1 MLVTALVT
9 PFRDGGASLDL
20 DGYGRLAAM
29 QLQHGC
35 DQVLVAGTTGEA
47 ASLDEHERTALLDA
61 ALAVAKP
68 GQVMVAIG
76 GGRLADVIAR
86 GRMAL
91 ARGVRDLLLVDA
103 PYSGASSTAL
113 REAWHAPVA
122 RALLDARLWPYA
134 VPARTGTELLPDDL
148 ARLAE
153 DCPNVV
159 GVKDATGRLAR
170 MERVRALCGE
180 SFTILCGEDALLRDA
195 MIDLHIR
202 AQGGC
207 AVTTNLAPAAMKG
220 LHDAAAAGN
229 AVRARELHDALTLLF
244 GLMCVS
250 VEERMVVHGEPVE
263 VPQRFKNPV
272 PVKAALAVLGVLP
285 DAVRPPLATIGPN
298 GLSRV
303 RSALRLTARRHPEIL
318 QPHAT
323 SFGIDVAARLD
334 TTVELARGAH

>member
-9 PFRDGGASLDL
+9 PLREGGAGIDL
-20 DGYGRLAAM
+20 ELFGRLAAL

-47 ASLDEHERTALLDA
+47 AALDERERLSLLDA
-61 ALAVAKP
+61 ALSVARP
-68 GQVMVAIG
+68 EQVMCAIG
-76 GGRLADVIAR
+76 AGRVPEVIER
-86 GRMAL
+86 GRQAL

-113 REAWHAPVA
+113 RQAWHEPVA
-122 RALLDARLWPYA
+122 RALPDARLWPYA

-180 SFTILCGEDALLRDA
+180 SFTILCGDDPLLRDS
-195 MIDLHIR
+195 MLDPHIR

-207 AVTTNLAPAAMKG
+207 CVATNLAPRALRE
-220 LHDAAAAGN
+220 LHDAAAAGD
-229 AVRARELHDALTLLF
+229 AGRARALHDALGPLF
-244 GLMCVS
+244 ELGTVTA
-250 VEERMVVHGEPVE
+250 EERLVVGGQALS
-263 VPQRFKNPV
+263 VPQRAKNPV
-272 PVKAALAVLGVLP
+272 PVKAALGLMGVMP
-285 DAVRPPLATIGPN
+285 DAVRAPLATIGPN

-303 RSALRLTARRHPEIL
+303 RAALRLTLRRHPEL
-318 QPHAT
+318 LAPLAQG
-323 SFGIDVAARLD
+323 FGLDLAARLE
-334 TTVELARGAH
+334 TAVELARGAR